1 MNRILIQLSGGAE
14 CAEFATHRDTVIEKR
29 LLDVV
34 LFVLENNDHRLQ
46 LKQGL
51 LADISRLDRL
61 RQPPV
66 VLVQDFR
73 NCLEVLQA

>member
-14 CAEFATHRDTVIEKR
+14 CAEFATHRDTVVEER

-34 LFVLENNDHRLQ
+34 LFILEDNYHRLQ
-46 LKQGL
+46 LERGL
-51 LADISRLDRL
+51 LGDISRLDRL
-61 RQPPV
+61 RQPPI

-73 NCLEVLQA
+73 NWALNKNL